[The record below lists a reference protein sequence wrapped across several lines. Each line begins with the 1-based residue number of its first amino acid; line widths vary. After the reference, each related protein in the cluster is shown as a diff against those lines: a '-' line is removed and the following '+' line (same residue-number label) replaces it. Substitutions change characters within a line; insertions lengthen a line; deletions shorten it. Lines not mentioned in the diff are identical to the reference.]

1 MEENMNFSSE
11 DMDTTPD
18 TSPNDIDDASKDL
31 STTLNTL
38 EEPLVTVKYNH
49 NLKNYSLKEAAEI
62 IQKNMHFDSSIKKL
76 EFLATSR
83 GKKLP
88 ELVNDIFEDAETKE
102 ILRLQ
107 QEFAD
112 DHDGLV
118 NALESRKQNFERAF
132 LDMLQ
137 NSEKQPDLNQRLADE
152 FFELVEYFPEIESIE
167 KIPDDVLKQS
177 AKENKSL
184 VLCFALHK
192 AKEQEKLLRQAEKNT
207 KNILSSAPTL
217 SSNTIAGE
225 DPTIL
230 AMLKGIRK

>member
-38 EEPLVTVKYNH
+38 EEPVVTVKYNH

-132 LDMLQ
+132 
-137 NSEKQPDLNQRLADE
+137 
-152 FFELVEYFPEIESIE
+152 
-167 KIPDDVLKQS
+167 
-177 AKENKSL
+177 
-184 VLCFALHK
+184 
-192 AKEQEKLLRQAEKNT
+192 
-207 KNILSSAPTL
+207 
-217 SSNTIAGE
+217 
-225 DPTIL
+225 
-230 AMLKGIRK
+230 